1 MAAVGAGSFR
11 VEQLNLGNAQKCEA
25 YFRFRSEYFGHY
37 LGWEVLREDGV
48 DRDDIDAQSAHFCL
62 IVRDGTVAG
71 SIRVTPPTARRWMLD
86 IRPFSDLIEHGLD
99 PNYPRAQSAEV
110 SRLGALPGV
119 AGLTDDRG
127 YTAAQALRRA
137 AYQHSI
143 RSGSRYW
150 YVIAYR
156 ALIERLRRFDY
167 LPFKIISP
175 TVRFDPRGRTCVACL
190 DLAEAHALMG
200 QQAPSFRAW
209 NDSGLSDEE
218 LKVLQPFPA
227 PLLRG
232 DDHHA

>member
-11 VEQLNLGNAQKCEA
+11 VEQLNLRDSQKCEA

-37 LGWEVLREDGV
+37 LGWEVLGEDGV

-62 IVRDGTVAG
+62 IVGDGTVAG
-71 SIRVTPPTARRWMLD
+71 SIRVTPPMARRWMLD
-86 IRPFSDLIEHGLD
+86 MRPFSDLIEHGLD

-156 ALIERLRRFDY
+156 ALIERLRRVDY

-190 DLAEAHALMG
+190 DLAEAYVRMALGDPAFLEWNNAGVPMPDLAVLMG
-200 QQAPSFRAW
+200 
-209 NDSGLSDEE
+209 SGMEN
-218 LKVLQPFPA
+218 
-227 PLLRG
+227 R
-232 DDHHA
+232 